1 MGVILQ
7 VALDVLELRRALEI
21 AEEATKGGVDWLEV
35 GTPLIKSEGMN
46 AVRELKKRGYPVIAD
61 MKTIDTGRA
70 EIEMA
75 ARSGAD
81 VIIVLGLSA
90 DSTLLEAV
98 KAARKYG
105 CKVMADL
112 ITSPQPVKRAKELEE
127 LGIDYLNVHVGID
140 QQMTGTDPIEV
151 LKSVLEE
158 VHIPVAVAG
167 GLNAERAAFC
177 ASLGASIV
185 IVGSSIVK
193 SGNVTESTR
202 EIRAEIDESKS
213 QGVGKKTKDEEIREI
228 LGKVSTPNISD
239 AMHRAYSMKGVYPL
253 RRETKIVGKAVTVY
267 TMQGDWAKSVEAIDV
282 AGKGDIIVIKTAG
295 DEEAVWGELASHSCL
310 NKGIEG
316 VVVDGAVRD
325 VDDIRELDYPI
336 FAKKE
341 IPNAGESKGFGEINV
356 KIICGGLEVN
366 PGDWIVGDDN
376 GVMVLPKQQAYEIA
390 RRALEVKNHEE
401 RVRAEIVEKKRT
413 LAEVAELY
421 KWEKVQ

>member
-7 VALDVLELRRALEI
+7 VALDLLELRRAVEI
-21 AEEATKGGVDWLEV
+21 AEESIKGGADWVEV

-46 AVRELKKRGYPVIAD
+46 AVRELKKLGYPVIAD

-90 DSTLLEAV
+90 DSTLLEAI

-105 CKVMADL
+105 CEVMADL
-112 ITSPQPVKRAKELEE
+112 INSPEPVKRAKELEE

-151 LKSVLEE
+151 LKTVLQE
-158 VHIPVAVAG
+158 VSIPVAVAG
-167 GLNAERAAFC
+167 GLDAERAAFC
-177 ASLGASIV
+177 ASLGAGII

-202 EIRAEIDESKS
+202 RIRGAVDGSELQE
-213 QGVGKKTKDEEIREI
+213 VGKKSRDEEIREI
-228 LGKVSTPNISD
+228 LNKVSTPNISD
-239 AMHRAYSMKGVYPL
+239 AMHRAYGMKDIYSLIRGKKVL
-253 RRETKIVGKAVTVY
+253 GKAVTVY

-282 AGKGDIIVIKTAG
+282 AGKGDVIVIKTAG
-295 DEEAVWGELASHSCL
+295 DSEAVWGELASHSCL

-336 FAKKE
+336 FARKE

-356 KIICGGLEVN
+356 RILCGGLEVN

-390 RRALEVKNHEE
+390 RRALEVKKHEE

-413 LAEVAELY
+413 LAEVSELY
-421 KWEKVQ
+421 KWEKIQ

>member
-7 VALDVLELRRALEI
+7 VALDILELRRAIEI
-21 AEEATKGGVDWLEV
+21 AEESTKGGSDWIEV

-46 AVRELKKRGYPVIAD
+46 AVRELKKLGYPVIAD

-81 VIIVLGLSA
+81 VVIVLGLST

-112 ITSPQPVKRAKELEE
+112 INSPEPVKRAKELDQ

-158 VHIPVAVAG
+158 VNIPVAVAG
-167 GLNAERAAFC
+167 GLDAERAAFC
-177 ASLGASIV
+177 ASLGASII
-185 IVGSSIVK
+185 IVGSSIVR

-202 EIRAEIDESKS
+202 RVREAVDGSELQEI
-213 QGVGKKTKDEEIREI
+213 GKKSRDEEIREI
-228 LGKVSTPNISD
+228 LNKVSTPNISD
-239 AMHRAYSMKGVYPL
+239 AMHRSYGMKDIYSLIKGK
-253 RRETKIVGKAVTVY
+253 KIVGKAVTVY
-267 TMQGDWAKSVEAIDV
+267 TMQGDWAKSVESIDV
-282 AGKGDIIVIKTAG
+282 AREGDVIVIKTAG
-295 DEEAVWGELASHSCL
+295 DSEAVWGELASHSCL

-316 VVVDGAVRD
+316 VVIDGAVRD
-325 VDDIRELDYPI
+325 VDDIRELGYPI

-356 KIICGGLEVN
+356 RILCGGLEVN
-366 PGDWIVGDDN
+366 PGDWVVGDDN
-376 GVMVLPKQQAYEIA
+376 GVMILPKQQAYEIA
-390 RRALEVKNHEE
+390 RRALEVKKHEE

-421 KWEKVQ
+421 KWEKIQ

>member
-7 VALDVLELRRALEI
+7 VALDVLELRRAVEI
-21 AEEATKGGVDWLEV
+21 AEEATKGGADWVEV

-46 AVRELKKRGYPVIAD
+46 AVRELKKLGYPLIAD

-81 VIIVLGLSA
+81 IIVVLGVSA

-112 ITSPQPVKRAKELEE
+112 INSSHPVERAKELEL

-151 LKSVLEE
+151 LKSVLQE
-158 VHIPVAVAG
+158 VNVPVAVAG
-167 GLNAERAAFC
+167 GLDAERAAFC
-177 ASLGASIV
+177 ASLGAGII
-185 IVGSSIVK
+185 IVGSSIVR
-193 SGNVTESTR
+193 SSNVTESTR
-202 EIRAEIDESKS
+202 KVRAAIDGSELHEMEKRS
-213 QGVGKKTKDEEIREI
+213 KDEEIRK
-228 LGKVSTPNISD
+228 LLNRVSTPNISD
-239 AMHRAYSMKGVYPL
+239 AMHRAYGMKRIYPL
-253 RRETKIVGKAVTVY
+253 IRGKKIVGRAVTVY
-267 TMQGDWAKSVEAIDV
+267 TMQGDWAKPVEAIDE
-282 AGKGDIIVIKTAG
+282 AGEGDVIVIKTAG

-316 VVVDGAVRD
+316 VVIDGAVRD
-325 VDDIRELDYPI
+325 VDDIRELGYPV
-336 FAKKE
+336 FAKRE

-356 KIICGGLEVN
+356 RIICGGLEVN

-376 GVMVLPKQQAYEIA
+376 GVMVLPRQQAYEIA
-390 RRALEVKNHEE
+390 KRALEVKKQEE

-413 LAEVAELY
+413 LAEVSELY

>member
-7 VALDVLELRRALEI
+7 VALDVLELRRAIEI
-21 AEEATKGGVDWLEV
+21 AEEATKGGADWVEV

-46 AVRELKKRGYPVIAD
+46 AVRELKKLGYPVIAD

-70 EIEMA
+70 EVEMA

-81 VIIVLGLSA
+81 VVSVLGVS
-90 DSTLLEAV
+90 DHSTLMEAV

-112 ITSPQPVKRAKELEE
+112 INSPEPIKRAKELED

-151 LKSVLEE
+151 LRGVLEE
-158 VHIPVAVAG
+158 VSIPVAVAG
-167 GLNAERAAFC
+167 GLDAERAAFC
-177 ASLGASIV
+177 ASLGATII
-185 IVGSSIVK
+185 IVGSSIVR
-193 SGNVTESTR
+193 SSNVTESTR
-202 EIRAEIDESKS
+202 SIRAAVDGSKPQIS
-213 QGVGKKTKDEEIREI
+213 KKSKEEEIREV
-228 LGKVSTPNISD
+228 LNKVSTPNISD
-239 AMHRAYSMKGVYPL
+239 AMHRAYGMKNVHPL
-253 RRETKIVGKAVTVY
+253 IRGKKIVGKAVTVY

-282 AGKGDIIVIKTAG
+282 AEKGEVIVIKTAG
-295 DEEAVWGELASHSCL
+295 DAEAVWGELATYSCL

-316 VVVDGAVRD
+316 VVIDGAVRD
-325 VDDIRELDYPI
+325 VDDIRKLGYPI
-336 FAKKE
+336 FAKRE

-356 KIICGGLEVN
+356 RIICGGLEVN

-376 GVMVLPKQQAYEIA
+376 GVMVLPKQQVYEIA
-390 RRALEVKNHEE
+390 RRALEVRKHEE

>member
-7 VALDVLELRRALEI
+7 VALDVLELRRAVEI
-21 AEEATKGGVDWLEV
+21 AEESIKGGADWVEV

-46 AVRELKKRGYPVIAD
+46 AVRELKKLGYPVIAD

-81 VIIVLGLSA
+81 IIVVLGLSA
-90 DSTLLEAV
+90 DSTLVEAV

-158 VHIPVAVAG
+158 VNIPVAVAG
-167 GLNAERAAFC
+167 GLDAERAAFC

-185 IVGSSIVK
+185 IVGSGIVK
-193 SGNVTESTR
+193 SGNVTESARRIR
-202 EIRAEIDESKS
+202 EAVDGSKPQIS
-213 QGVGKKTKDEEIREI
+213 KKTKDEEIREI
-228 LGKVSTPNISD
+228 LNKVSTPNISD
-239 AMHRAYSMKGVYPL
+239 AMHRAYSMKDVYPL
-253 RRETKIVGKAVTVY
+253 IRGKKVVGKAVTVY
-267 TMQGDWAKSVEAIDV
+267 TMQGDWAKPVEATDM
-282 AGKGDIIVIKTAG
+282 AGKGDVIVIKTAG
-295 DEEAVWGELASHSCL
+295 DDEAVWGELATHSCL
-310 NKGIEG
+310 SKDIGG
-316 VVVDGAVRD
+316 VVIDGAVRD

-341 IPNAGESKGFGEINV
+341 LPNAGESKGFGEINV
-356 KIICGGLEVN
+356 RIICGGLEVN

-390 RRALEVKNHEE
+390 RRALEVKKHEE

>member
-7 VALDVLELRRALEI
+7 VALDVLELRRAIEI
-21 AEEATKGGVDWLEV
+21 AEEATKGGADWVEV

-46 AVRELKKRGYPVIAD
+46 AVRELKKLGYPVIAD

-70 EIEMA
+70 EVEMA

-81 VIIVLGLSA
+81 VVSVLGVS
-90 DSTLLEAV
+90 DHSTLMEAV

-112 ITSPQPVKRAKELEE
+112 INSPEPIKRAKELED

-151 LKSVLEE
+151 LRSVLEE
-158 VHIPVAVAG
+158 VSIPVAVAG
-167 GLNAERAAFC
+167 GLDAERAAFC
-177 ASLGASIV
+177 ASLGATII
-185 IVGSSIVK
+185 IVGSSIVR
-193 SGNVTESTR
+193 SSNVTESTR
-202 EIRAEIDESKS
+202 SIRAAVDGSKPQIS
-213 QGVGKKTKDEEIREI
+213 KKSKEEEIREV
-228 LGKVSTPNISD
+228 LNKVSTPNISD
-239 AMHRAYSMKGVYPL
+239 AMHRAYGMKNVHPL
-253 RRETKIVGKAVTVY
+253 IRGTKIVGKAVTVY

-282 AGKGDIIVIKTAG
+282 AEKGEVIVIKTAG
-295 DEEAVWGELASHSCL
+295 DAEAVWGELATYSCL

-316 VVVDGAVRD
+316 VVIDGAVRD
-325 VDDIRELDYPI
+325 VDDIRKLGYPI
-336 FAKKE
+336 FAKRE

-356 KIICGGLEVN
+356 RIICGGLEVN

-390 RRALEVKNHEE
+390 RRAFEVRKHEE

-413 LAEVAELY
+413 LAEVSELY
-421 KWEKVQ
+421 KWEKIQ